1 MRIQELGGVGGP
13 GFDDPLGLLAACH
26 DRILAHCATL
36 IRLREHV
43 RLRGFDSEARTT
55 AERVDHYFAQAGRWH
70 HEDEERDLVPLLKG
84 HADQALAALL
94 ERLMGEHRALE
105 AAYAP
110 LHEALAA
117 RASGRRPG
125 LEVEAYVGL
134 MRAHVA
140 VENAEVLPRA
150 RALLAP
156 REIAQLGAAMARRRG
171 VDL

>member
-1 MRIQELGGVGGP
+1 MQIRELGAAGSP
-13 GFDDPLGLLAACH
+13 GFDDPVGLLAACH
-26 DRILAHCATL
+26 DRILAHCTTL
-36 IRLREHV
+36 IRLQEHV
-43 RLRGFDSEARTT
+43 RVRGFDIEARMT

-84 HADQALAALL
+84 HADQALSALL
-94 ERLMGEHRALE
+94 ETLMGEHRALE

-110 LHEALAA
+110 LHEAFSADAPGLP
-117 RASGRRPG
+117 GG
-125 LEVEAYVGL
+125 LEVEAYVDL

-156 REIAQLGAAMARRRG
+156 HEVAQLGAAMARRRG
-171 VDL
+171 VDR